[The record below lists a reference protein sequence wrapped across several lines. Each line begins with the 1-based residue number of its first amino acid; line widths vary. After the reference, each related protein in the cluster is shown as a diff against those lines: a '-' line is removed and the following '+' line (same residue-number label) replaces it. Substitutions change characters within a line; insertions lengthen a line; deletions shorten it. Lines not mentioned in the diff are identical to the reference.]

1 MAQAGGEGSRAGI
14 EAGDDKKRVPYA
26 RYAFANPYN
35 LSLLAGA
42 ATVALATGNWM
53 VGVAAAGAEALW
65 MLFAPDSRLLR
76 RFWFD
81 KKHTELLEAAK
92 EERLQATIA
101 NLPERDRGRC
111 LGLREKVRQ
120 IDRLSEQNPAFTA
133 ELLRSEL
140 GKLSALADSFVE
152 MSVTCTRYIEYL
164 NTVDLEA
171 LERDVRRYAGIV
183 DRAPQGDEQR
193 TLALKNLEVLQRRR
207 AKIAEIRKYVGTAR
221 AQLDLIENTFQLLA
235 DQIVTM
241 RSPQELSGQL
251 DSLLDG
257 VEAVRQTT
265 RETEKL
271 LQAIER

>member
-1 MAQAGGEGSRAGI
+1 MGSGN
-14 EAGDDKKRVPYA
+14 GDEKKKVPYA

-42 ATVALATGNWM
+42 AAVALGTGNWM
-53 VGVAAAGAEALW
+53 LGVAAAGAEAIW

-76 RFWFD
+76 KFWFD
-81 KKHTELLEAAK
+81 KKHAVLLEAAK

-111 LGLREKVRQ
+111 LTLREKVRQ

-152 MSVTCTRYIEYL
+152 MSVTCTRYLEYL
-164 NTVDLEA
+164 DTVDLDA

-183 DRAPQGDEQR
+183 DRAPEGDEQR
-193 TLALKNLEVLQRRR
+193 ALALKNLEVLQRRR

-251 DSLLDG
+251 DNLLDG

>member
-1 MAQAGGEGSRAGI
+1 MAQAGGEGSGG
-14 EAGDDKKRVPYA
+14 GDNKKKVPYA

-42 ATVALATGNWM
+42 ATVAMATGNWM
-53 VGVAAAGAEALW
+53 VGVAAAGAEAIW

-81 KKHTELLEAAK
+81 KKHAELLEASKA
-92 EERLQATIA
+92 ERLNATIA
-101 NLPERDRGRC
+101 GLPERDRERC
-111 LGLREKVRQ
+111 LALRDRVRQ
-120 IDRLSEQNPAFTA
+120 IDRLCEENPAFTA
-133 ELLRSEL
+133 DLLRSEL
-140 GKLSALADSFVE
+140 SKLSSLADSFVE
-152 MSVTCTRYIEYL
+152 MSVTCTRYLEYL
-164 NTVDLEA
+164 NTVDLNA
-171 LERDVRRYAGIV
+171 LERDLRRYAGIV
-183 DRAPQGDEQR
+183 DRAPEGDEQR
-193 TLALKNLEVLQRRR
+193 ALALKNLDVLQRRR
-207 AKIAEIRKYVGTAR
+207 AKIAEIRNYVGTAR

-251 DSLLDG
+251 DNLMDG
-257 VEAVRQTT
+257 VEAVRETT